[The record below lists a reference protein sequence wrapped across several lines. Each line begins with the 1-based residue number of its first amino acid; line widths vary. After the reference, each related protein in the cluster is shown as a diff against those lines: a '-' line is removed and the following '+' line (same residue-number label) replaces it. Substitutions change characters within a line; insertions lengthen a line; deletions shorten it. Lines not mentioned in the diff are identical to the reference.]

1 MAIDIVAKLRLLD
14 GITRPLRGVMGSFAQ
29 FTAAAT
35 GASVAIGGVALAADS
50 VKKAMDFESQLST
63 IQALTGASNEEMAQ
77 MQTLALKMG
86 SATKYSAL
94 EAAQGIEELLK
105 AGLTPA
111 TVQAGGLEAALNLAT
126 AGELGL
132 ADAAEIMSTALNAYK
147 DDGMA
152 AADASNIL
160 AGTANASATGVEDLR
175 YSLAAVSAVAAGL
188 GVNFK
193 DTNTALG
200 LFANNGLKGSDAGT
214 SLKTMLQ
221 NLQPGTKAQI
231 EQFKELG
238 LVTKDGANQFFDAK
252 GNIKSLEQIAGLLR
266 KSLGK
271 LTNQQRMVALETMFG
286 TDAIRAANILYKEGA
301 DGVKNF
307 QKEMSK
313 VTALDVAQKKMDN
326 AAGAVEQFNG
336 ALETL
341 QISALLPTMPL
352 IKDFANAAAE
362 FVEKYTPQITAAM
375 ERMVDKAKNYLSSHF
390 TNNPEFQKLTTLEA
404 QIQFVFK
411 DIQKTISDWWGGSG
425 KQAFTQLATDV
436 TKLMIEVI
444 KSQTPMIAEV
454 GLEVGKALI
463 AGVVEGIMSDP
474 LAGSLFTSSTAGAT
488 GGGLGNMA
496 AQWVKKNIFGASGD
510 DSAKGHSSGLDRV
523 PYNGYPA
530 RLHKDETVLTRGE
543 AAEYREQQRGGGGG
557 SPIMVTGNTFIV
569 RQESDID
576 AIAAALARKLANA

>member
-50 VKKAMDFESQLST
+50 VQKAMDFESQLST

-175 YSLAAVSAVAAGL
+175 SSLAAVSAVAAGL

-221 NLQPGTKAQI
+221 NLQPGTDAQI
-231 EQFKELG
+231 EQFKALG

-252 GNIKSLEQIAGLLR
+252 GNVKSLEQISGLLR

-271 LTNQQRMVALETMFG
+271 LTNQQRMLALETMFG

-375 ERMVDKAKNYLSSHF
+375 ERLVDKAKNYLSTHF
-390 TNNPEFQKLTTLEA
+390 TNNPEFQKLTTLESK
-404 QIQFVFK
+404 IQFVFE
-411 DIQKTISDWWGGSG
+411 DIQKTIGEWWSNSG
-425 KQAFTQLATDV
+425 KQAFTNMVTDA
-436 TKLMIEVI
+436 TKLMISVI
-444 KSQTPMIAEV
+444 KSQTPLIAEV

-463 AGVVEGIMSDP
+463 KGVVDGIMSDP
-474 LAGSLFTSSTAGAT
+474 LAGTLFTTSTGGAS
-488 GGGLGNMA
+488 GGGLGGMA

-530 RLHKDETVLTRGE
+530 RLHRDEMVLTRGE
-543 AAEYREQQRGGGGG
+543 AQAYRESGGGGG
-557 SPIMVTGNTFIV
+557 GRPVTINLGGVTINN
-569 RQESDID
+569 D
-576 AIAAALARKLANA
+576 ADVDAMCAKIAKALANA